1 MKGVLPAILLLTVS
15 AFAAEP
21 EMGGVGIALSM
32 DKETKEFSVHKVIPG
47 SPAAKS
53 GVSTGMVIHT
63 IDGVAVTGKAVEEIV
78 KLIRGP
84 LGSTVAMEFVDR
96 GAKKTNKLELTRA
109 SMAALQAAN
118 AAKIGDPAAPLKI
131 KEWLKGKP
139 VDLKNRE
146 KIYVVEFWATWCGP
160 CRVSIPHLTELQ
172 KKFAD
177 KGVVFVGISD
187 EQPSVV
193 KPFVDKMGEKM
204 NYVVACDDERQT
216 YAGYMEAYGRNGIPS
231 AFIVDK
237 EGKVAWAGHPM
248 ADLETKLQQ
257 LTKQAAN

>member
-1 MKGVLPAILLLTVS
+1 MKGVWSIIVFVFGAATLL
-15 AFAAEP
+15 AQA
-21 EMGGVGIALSM
+21 EMGGVGIALAM
-32 DKETKEFSVHKVIPG
+32 DKETKEFSVHKVIPD

-53 GVSTGMVIHT
+53 GVSTGLVIHA
-63 IDGVAVTGKAVEEIV
+63 IDSVPVTGKTVEDV
-78 KLIRGP
+78 VNLIRGP
-84 LGSTVAMEFVDR
+84 LGSTVALELINRD
-96 GAKKTNKLELTRA
+96 AKKTNKVELKRA
-109 SMAALQAAN
+109 SMAALQAAK

-139 VDLKNRE
+139 VDLSDRE

-160 CRVSIPHLTELQ
+160 CRVSIPHLTEMQ

-187 EQPSVV
+187 EKPSVV
-193 KPFVDKMGEKM
+193 KPFIEKMGERM
-204 NYVVACDDERQT
+204 DYVVACDDERQT
-216 YAGYMEAYGRNGIPS
+216 YSGYMEAYGRNGIPS

-248 ADLETKLQQ
+248 AGLEAKLAQ
-257 LTKQAAN
+257 LTK